1 MDEDNLKKYEDED
14 LIIEEADET
23 ELEDDIGDIS
33 DFEDESKKDLEKGGK
48 FKKKLPIYVAIG
60 GFSIIVGLLAIP
72 GVIKN
77 SIKKNKNQNELSQN
91 MEQPVYDGEVDPE
104 EAQNKNLNLGNQ
116 NDSSAINVNEPCDT
130 VNLNN
135 PNNIN
140 NPNCANIS
148 NNQNIAQAQNENQ
161 NESQSKNQNESQN
174 KISKTQNHSSK
185 NFEAQDFSKNEIQ
198 KKINKNISSDEQN
211 KIYSFRNISKP
222 EKPEY
227 HPRNIEKPSSGAL
240 NSLSKN
246 DNSSLNVD
254 KSDKIDKSAEKKI
267 RTKAKANGIN
277 TFSLQQGSYIPI
289 VTSTKMNSDTPSY
302 FMAIVSENIYSKDGH
317 HKILIPMGSKIIG
330 NYSTLKNNNDTRML
344 MMVDKIILPNNKTVV
359 FEKSNVID
367 LKGEIGAKGKL
378 NTKMA
383 QRLGKSLLALSF
395 SVADLVLDY
404 RKARV
409 ARRYPSRWDEII
421 TDPVNT
427 VKDSMETIDK
437 AWNSV
442 KNRIKI
448 PVGTKLNVFT
458 GNEIVLEEYKRS

>member
-1 MDEDNLKKYEDED
+1 MYKDDLEKYENED
-14 LIIEEADET
+14 FVIDEADED

-33 DFEDESKKDLEKGGK
+33 DFEDEPKENKKDEK
-48 FKKKLPIYVAIG
+48 FKKKLPMYVAIG
-60 GFSIIVGLLAIP
+60 GFLMVVGLLAIP
-72 GVIKN
+72 GIIKN
-77 SIKKNKNQNELSQN
+77 SAKKNKNQNEMSQN
-91 MEQPVYDGEVDPE
+91 MEQPVYDGEADPE

-116 NDSSAINVNEPCDT
+116 NDGVVNANEPCDT

-140 NPNCANIS
+140 NPNCANIL
-148 NNQNIAQAQNENQ
+148 N
-161 NESQSKNQNESQN
+161 SQN
-174 KISKTQNHSSK
+174 LSKTQNEGKNKVQEGQSQPNK
-185 NFEAQDFSKNEIQ
+185 NFETQDSEKNETQ
-198 KKINKNISSDEQN
+198 KKTDRNASYNDKTQV
-211 KIYSFRNISKP
+211 YSFRNIPKP
-222 EKPEY
+222 VKPEY
-227 HPRNIEKPSSGAL
+227 QPRNITKPSSGAL

-246 DNSSLNVD
+246 GNSSVNVD
-254 KSDKIDKSAEKKI
+254 KSDKNDKSVEKKI
-267 RTKAKANGIN
+267 RPKAKANGIN

-289 VTSTKMNSDTPSY
+289 VTSTRMNSDTPSY
-302 FMAIVSENIYSKDGH
+302 FMAIVSENVYSKDGH

-330 NYSTLKNNNDTRML
+330 NYSALKNNNDTRML
-344 MMVDKIILPNNKTVV
+344 MMVDKIILPNNKTIV

-404 RKARV
+404 RKTRIV
-409 ARRYPSRWDEII
+409 RRYPSRWDEII